1 MTQARIAIIG
11 GGLAGLYAAYRLH
24 QLGIA
29 FDLFEARSRLGGRI
43 LSTASGGFDL
53 GPSWFWPDFQPLMHN
68 LVAELGLPA
77 FEQYTAG
84 ATLVE
89 DQVAGVVRTSGY
101 LPGNTSMRVEG
112 GTSRLAEALAASLP
126 PSQVHLNAALTSV
139 HLEEQ
144 GVRLTFSGEP
154 VQASYYSSLWL
165 ALPPRLIAG
174 IQFTPGLL
182 QPELQQLMAVPTW
195 MAAHAKYVARYAKP
209 FWRDAG
215 LSGDAFSRIGPMAEL
230 HDACNDGG
238 AALFGFLGVSAAQ
251 RARIGES
258 DLKALCRAQL
268 GRLFGDQAA
277 DPIEDY
283 LYDWAA
289 DPFTATD
296 QDQVAS
302 GAHGYLERS
311 FSLAPPW
318 EDMMRLI
325 GSEATAEQGG
335 YMEGALGAVDVAMQA
350 HHRSAGINN
359 PLRR

>member
-1 MTQARIAIIG
+1 MPSMLHAMPSRSGVTHEILEMTG
-11 GGLAGLYAAYRLH
+11 C
-24 QLGIA
+24 
-29 FDLFEARSRLGGRI
+29 D
-43 LSTASGGFDL
+43 T
-53 GPSWFWPDFQPLMHN
+53 
-68 LVAELGLPA
+68 
-77 FEQYTAG
+77 
-84 ATLVE
+84 
-89 DQVAGVVRTSGY
+89 
-101 LPGNTSMRVEG
+101 
-112 GTSRLAEALAASLP
+112 
-126 PSQVHLNAALTSV
+126 
-139 HLEEQ
+139 
-144 GVRLTFSGEP
+144 
-154 VQASYYSSLWL
+154 
-165 ALPPRLIAG
+165 
-174 IQFTPGLL
+174 
-182 QPELQQLMAVPTW
+182 
-195 MAAHAKYVARYAKP
+195 
-209 FWRDAG
+209 
-215 LSGDAFSRIGPMAEL
+215 
-230 HDACNDGG
+230 
-238 AALFGFLGVSAAQ
+238 
-251 RARIGES
+251 